1 MDESQLLAL
10 KPELDRFLDR
20 FAPLFGRD
28 ENRTH
33 ARRFV
38 QGLLH
43 GGERRNTE
51 NIAQALDGGPV
62 RSLQAFITTGAWP
75 DGPILQEMRRGVL
88 EVLADDDAVWNSDE
102 TGFPKKGTRSVGVKR
117 QYSGTL
123 GRTDNCQVAV
133 FANYSSARGHTFM
146 DRRLFLPEEWAAD
159 GDRREAAGVPPGVI
173 FRTKPQLA
181 LEMVADAVARGVPF
195 RWVGGDGVYGD
206 SPGFVQ
212 GVRLLG
218 KWYVLDSSADA
229 RVWTTEPRVI
239 PPEERPKPKRGRPC
253 TQPLVVG
260 EARRVDEVVAALPA
274 SSWRRLTVAEGS
286 QGPRVYEYAEVWV
299 WFSEEGLPGPRER
312 LLVRRS
318 LGQEPELKY
327 HRSNAPEEVR
337 LLKLAQVRATRW
349 TIEEDIKSGK
359 GQCGLDEYETRGW
372 SGWHHHTALSML
384 ALAFLVLQRR
394 RLGEK
399 RAGDDRA
406 RGAGPAGPPAGGA
419 RLGRGRDPRVV
430 GLAAGAESACR
441 SQPSQAPSGCVATT
455 ASTLAKARPCGC
467 NTRALTR

>member
-1 MDESQLLAL
+1 MDEPQLLAL
-10 KPELDRFLDR
+10 KPELDHFLDR
-20 FAPLFGRD
+20 FAPLFGRG
-28 ENRTH
+28 ENQAH

-43 GGERRNTE
+43 GGERRNAE
-51 NIAQALDGGPV
+51 NIAQAMSGGPV
-62 RSLQAFITTGAWP
+62 RSLQAFLTTGAWSDP
-75 DGPILQEMRRGVL
+75 EVLKAMRRSVL
-88 EVLADDDAVWNSDE
+88 GALSDEDAVWNSDE
-102 TGFPKKGTRSVGVKR
+102 TGFPKKGSKSVGVKR

-133 FANYSSARGHTFM
+133 FANYCSVKGHTFV
-146 DRRLFLPEEWAAD
+146 DRRLFLPEEWAED
-159 GDRREAAGVPPGVI
+159 RDRRERAGVPPGVI

-181 LEMVADAVARGVPF
+181 LEMVAAAAAEGVPF

-206 SPGFVQ
+206 SPTFVQ

-239 PPEERPKPKRGRPC
+239 PAEERPRPKRGRPC

-260 EARRVDEVVAALPA
+260 EPKRVDEVVAALPA
-274 SSWRRLTVAEGS
+274 TAWRRLTVAEGS
-286 QGPRVYEYAEVWV
+286 QGPRVYEYAEVGA

-327 HRSNAPEEVR
+327 HRSNAPAGVA

-384 ALAFLVLQRR
+384 ALAFLVLQRS
-394 RLGEK
+394 RLGGK

-419 RLGRGRDPRVV
+419 RLGRGRDPQVV
-430 GLAAGAESACR
+430 GLASGEESP
-441 SQPSQAPSGCVATT
+441 SGGQPSQAAPRR
-455 ASTLAKARPCGC
+455 AKA
-467 NTRALTR
+467 TSAK

>member
-1 MDESQLLAL
+1 VDEQQLLAL

-28 ENRTH
+28 ENQSH

-51 NIAQALDGGPV
+51 NIAQAMSGGPV
-62 RSLQAFITTGAWP
+62 RSLQAFISTGVWP
-75 DGPILQEMRRGVL
+75 DAEALEMMRGLVL
-88 EVLADDDAVWNSDE
+88 EVLGDDDAVWNSDE
-102 TGFPKKGTRSVGVKR
+102 TGFPKKGTKSVGVKR

-133 FANYSSARGHTFM
+133 FANYCSAKGHTFM
-146 DRRLFLPEEWAAD
+146 DRRRFLPEEWAGD
-159 GDRREAAGVPPGVI
+159 RDRREEAGVPPGVI

-181 LEMVADAVARGVPF
+181 LEMVEAAMAEGVPF
-195 RWVGGDGVYGD
+195 RWVGGDSVYGD
-206 SPGFVQ
+206 SPSFVQ

-229 RVWTTEPRVI
+229 RVWTAEPRVI

-260 EARRVDEVVAALPA
+260 EAKRVDEVVAALPA
-274 SSWRRLTVAEGS
+274 AAWRRLTVAEGS

-327 HRSNAPEEVR
+327 HRSNAPAEVR

-349 TIEEDIKSGK
+349 TIEEDIQSGK
-359 GQCGLDEYETRGW
+359 GECGLDEYETRGW
-372 SGWHHHTALSML
+372 KGWHHHTTLSLL
-384 ALAFLVLQRR
+384 ALAFLVLQRV
-394 RLGEK
+394 RLGGK
-399 RAGDDRA
+399 RGADERA
-406 RGAGPAGPPAGGA
+406 RGPRAADPPAGGP
-419 RLGRGRDPRVV
+419 RVGRRRDPAVV
-430 GLAAGAESACR
+430 GVATRAESPGR
-441 SQPSQAPSGCVATT
+441 RQPPQAKVGRAAATT
-455 ASTLAKARPCGC
+455 
-467 NTRALTR
+467 TRKK